1 MESRGYVVVTSAGS
15 SGTGEVGGVGT
26 VQLVCVCS
34 GLLRMGDESLPLPVW
49 RSEWISYSPGL
60 W

>member
-1 MESRGYVVVTSAGS
+1 MVTSAGS